1 MLCILHLLHYKTQN
15 WNKYWEPSGDMVGGI
30 HFVLVDREDHRGDD
44 TEMLGDDIDNRV
56 EIVLS

>member
-1 MLCILHLLHYKTQN
+1 MIISVMLHYKIQN
-15 WNKYWEPSGDMVGGI
+15 WNLDGEPSGDMVRGI
-30 HFVLVDREDHRGDD
+30 HFVLVDRKDHRGDD

>member
-1 MLCILHLLHYKTQN
+1 MIISVMPHKIQN
-15 WNKYWEPSGDMVGGI
+15 WNIDGEPSGDMVRGI